1 MKMVKEYRWYIGF
14 LLVMVVFVLL
24 SGFNGLYG
32 QDSYE
37 YLRFTKALV
46 VFYKSGISPGSF
58 FWPLLYPIT
67 GSVLSFVFGAT
78 FSLQLI
84 SICSLIGSAVFLEKI
99 NRLLYPEKAGFGKMY
114 VFLAFMLSPY
124 ILRASLVIMSDMLCV
139 FMVTGAWY
147 CLFKYRSLP
156 RGKYLI
162 WFSAFAV
169 AAIATRYA
177 AMVILFIPLA
187 VVAYHIVNDRRWKA
201 VAISIVVSA
210 IIILPYYLMHRYLP
224 FAFIKDDWITTW
236 SFANFFKSDFITAGG
251 GVSHYTIWNIVYVF
265 YNLVHPAFCFAGIVF
280 IMLSLKYVKKMWAE
294 VVFIVASIVLYAL
307 FLAGIPFQNLRFL
320 ILSFPLVV
328 VLFYPAFN
336 RISVYLSERKG
347 VSKMKVNT
355 IYIMAAIIQIAF
367 FCRVLM
373 PFYHDNKIEKQLS
386 GLVLQYPGL
395 PLYTFS
401 VDGALKAYGVSN
413 PIINLYD
420 VKLDTLKQAPGEK
433 LVLFNEKQWAE
444 PWRGKNPMLN
454 WNYIKH
460 TFMLTKVKDL
470 PDGWQLY
477 TAFDKVN

>member
-14 LLVMVVFVLL
+14 LIALVVFVLL

-46 VFYKSGISPGSF
+46 LFYKSGISPGGF

-84 SICSLIGSAVFLEKI
+84 SIFSLVGSAVFLEKI
-99 NRLLYPEKAGFGKMY
+99 NRLLYPEKAGQGKVY

-124 ILRASLVIMSDMLCV
+124 ILRASLVVMSDMLCV
-139 FMVTGAWY
+139 FMITGAWY

-156 RGKYLI
+156 SNKYLI

-169 AAIATRYA
+169 AAITTRYA
-177 AMVILFIPLA
+177 AIVVLFIPLV
-187 VVAYHIVNDRRWKA
+187 VVAYHIINDRRWKVA
-201 VAISIVVSA
+201 AISIIVWA
-210 IIILPYYLMHRYLP
+210 IVILPYYLLHRHLP
-224 FAFIKDDWITTW
+224 FAFIKNDWLTTW
-236 SFANFFKSDFITAGG
+236 SFANFFRSDFITDGG
-251 GVSHYTIWNIVYVF
+251 GIAHYNTWNVIYVF
-265 YNLVHPAFCFAGIVF
+265 YNLAHPAFCFAGILFTV
-280 IMLSLKYVKKMWAE
+280 LSLKYLKKMRAE
-294 VVFIVASIVLYAL
+294 VIFTMASIVLYAL

-328 VLFYPAFN
+328 VLLYPAFI
-336 RISVYLSERKG
+336 RIINYLCEGRG
-347 VSKMKVNT
+347 MGKMKVNA
-355 IYIMAAIIQIAF
+355 IYLIAAVIQIAL

-373 PFYHDNKIEKQLS
+373 PFYHDSKIEKQLTA
-386 GLVLQYPGL
+386 VILQYPGL

-413 PIINLYD
+413 TIINLYD

-460 TFMLTKVKDL
+460 TFTLTKVKDL

-477 TAFDKVN
+477 TAFDKIN